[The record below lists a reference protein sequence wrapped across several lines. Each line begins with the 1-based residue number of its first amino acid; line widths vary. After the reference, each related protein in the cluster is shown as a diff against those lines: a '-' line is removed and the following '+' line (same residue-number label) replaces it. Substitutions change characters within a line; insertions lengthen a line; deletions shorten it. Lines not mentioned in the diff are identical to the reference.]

1 MHNKCFLKYIKNERL
16 SMNAEETN
24 KMNVDNYRLP
34 QDLPIGKT
42 YTVQLDIKDP
52 DIKKGNPF
60 ENYQLDLLQKN
71 FRKTSMTIMNTQPL
85 NFRLLADTRNM

>member
-34 QDLPIGKT
+34 
-42 YTVQLDIKDP
+42 
-52 DIKKGNPF
+52 
-60 ENYQLDLLQKN
+60 
-71 FRKTSMTIMNTQPL
+71 
-85 NFRLLADTRNM
+85 